1 MKKKSREE
9 KLEALEEEEVVEVKQ
24 EELTP
29 SNKLNLESDDLTNQI
44 ISEKD
49 PDKLNDL
56 AALFD
61 LNQKKKQIVRKNK
74 LSNLIDK
81 IDNEVESRLSSNP
94 EFIEDSDLAR
104 YWTTTQSMLRGD
116 GEEKTELPRVQ
127 INNQTNIHVNS
138 SGLNRESRAKVLD
151 VVNQILNSLPDDRKC
166 DIIDIEPNK
175 KEDR

>member
-104 YWTTTQSMLRGD
+104 YWTTTQNMLRGD

-151 VVNQILNSLPDDRKC
+151 VVNQILNSLPDDRKG